1 MNLYL
6 YDGPVTSFG
15 KMVTNRWKGSTY
27 AMSDRK
33 ARSNLTFQYKKQ
45 KHLRPGSKI
54 ELPGEIVMAK
64 EDV

>member
-15 KMVTNRWKGSTY
+15 TIVTNRWKGSTY

-33 ARSNLTFQYKKQ
+33 ARSNLTFQYKNRGIYSQDQ
-45 KHLRPGSKI
+45 K
-54 ELPGEIVMAK
+54 
-64 EDV
+64 

>member
-15 KMVTNRWKGSTY
+15 KPITKRWRGSTY
-27 AMSDRK
+27 ATSDKK
-33 ARSNLTFQYKKQ
+33 ARSNLIYQYKK
-45 KHLRPGSKI
+45 KNHLQAASRVEFPSA
-54 ELPGEIVMAK
+54 IVMAK